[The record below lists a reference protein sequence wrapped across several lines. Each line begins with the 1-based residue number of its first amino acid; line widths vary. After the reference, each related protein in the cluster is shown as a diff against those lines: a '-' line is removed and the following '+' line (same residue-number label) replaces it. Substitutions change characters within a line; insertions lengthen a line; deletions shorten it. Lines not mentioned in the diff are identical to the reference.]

1 MEDQV
6 INTYIQV
13 DDFCKHLEVDEAL
26 KSLTG
31 GNGRKPTRT
40 PKMYL
45 SEMLTIMV
53 HFHQSGFR
61 EFKDYYLECVS
72 VFLRP
77 CFPRLVSY
85 TRFLKLMDRLFLPLV
100 LFQTWHQLGRCTG
113 ASFIDSTTLAVC
125 DNKRIRN
132 HRVFKAM
139 AQRGKTSM
147 GWFYGFKLH
156 LVINNRGEIL
166 AWLLTPGNVAD
177 NDLDVC
183 TRLATG
189 LTGLLFGD
197 KGYISQ
203 RLFERLYGQ
212 NLKLVTR
219 IKRNMKNKL
228 VLPHEKYMLYKR
240 AVVESVN
247 DQLKNISQIEHTRHR
262 SPVNFLTNLAA
273 GLVAYTLQPQK
284 PSVFVDNR
292 RLVA

>member
-6 INTYIQV
+6 INTYIQI

-26 KSLTG
+26 RVSKG
-31 GNGRKPTRT
+31 GKGRKQTRK
-40 PKMYL
+40 PEMYL

-85 TRFLKLMDRLFLPLV
+85 TRFLNLMGRLFLPLV

-132 HRVFKAM
+132 HRVFKGI

-156 LVINNRGEIL
+156 LVISNRGEIL

-262 SPVNFLTNLAA
+262 SPINFPTNLAA

-284 PSVFVDNR
+284 PSVFVDNLN
-292 RLVA
+292 LVA